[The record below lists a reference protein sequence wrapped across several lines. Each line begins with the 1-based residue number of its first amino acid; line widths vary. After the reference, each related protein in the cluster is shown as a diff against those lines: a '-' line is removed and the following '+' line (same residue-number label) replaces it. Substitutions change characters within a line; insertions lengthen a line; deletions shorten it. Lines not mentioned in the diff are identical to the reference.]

1 MKRTHRAVLAAVFIA
16 IIAAC
21 GILILDKIVRRLR
34 LDLTEHKSFTLSKGT
49 RNILAALNQPV
60 SLKLYYAKIAAM
72 KGPEGI
78 RYYNNYY
85 HYVRSL
91 LEEYEARAKGKLTF
105 DDIDPRPFTDD
116 EEEAVAHGVKR
127 FPLSEDE
134 SFFFGLVVKTE
145 LGKEKVI
152 PFFEPNRQEF
162 VEYDI
167 SKLVVSVTRR
177 DKKKIGVLSSL
188 PVMGPA
194 DMSPY
199 MMQMMQMQGK
209 APEKPWT
216 ITTHLED
223 QYELEAVKTDAD
235 DIADD
240 IDFLMV
246 VHPKELSDKTLF
258 AIDQFVMKGG
268 KLLVFVDP
276 HCISDRPPQQP
287 GNPYGAMGHKTASDL
302 NRLLS
307 HWGVEM
313 EEEVMAAD
321 PSLAI
326 KGAVRRDARPTPI
339 LTYLALN
346 DNEKCF
352 NPQEVVAAD
361 LHDVKVVFA
370 GVLKETGD
378 AGTTVAPLMQTTDA
392 AGTWKPAGPFELM
405 MLDPEAI
412 RRGFVEGSE
421 RQMLA
426 CRITGK
432 LTTNFPEGIAA
443 DDKDDAGEDDE
454 SDDEEEAPASQ
465 PSDAGEE
472 EKEEEVEQKPKVVME
487 ASPDAMVVVVADVD
501 MISDMIA
508 YQDSFFGTSQVGDN
522 ASLVFNA
529 LDFLS
534 GSGDLIAVRS
544 RGRFSRPF
552 DVVND
557 IEDEAEKATAVE
569 VQAINDKISD
579 YREKL
584 RKLGDAG
591 EEQDAK
597 LVQSKALAER
607 NKIQDEIRTAQ
618 KDLNRLEAGKR
629 ENIEKL
635 GTKLRTLNMV
645 VAPAV
650 VLLIAVV
657 LAGARYIVAKS
668 YAARRMP

>member
-1 MKRTHRAVLAAVFIA
+1 MNRTRRAVLAAIFIA
-16 IIAAC
+16 IITVC
-21 GILILDKIVRRLR
+21 GILILHRIVRRVR
-34 LDLTEHKSFTLSKGT
+34 VDLTEHKSFTLSKGT
-49 RNILAALNQPV
+49 RNILAGLNQPV
-60 SLKLYYAKIAAM
+60 RLKLYYAKVAAM

-85 HYVRSL
+85 RYVHSL
-91 LEEYEARAKGKLTF
+91 LEEYEARAKGKLTL

-116 EEEAVAHGVKR
+116 EEEATGHGVKR

-134 SFFFGLVVKTE
+134 SFFFGLVVQTE

-167 SKLVVSVTRR
+167 SKLIVSVTRR
-177 DKKKIGVLSSL
+177 DKKKVGVLSSL

-209 APEKPWT
+209 APDKPWT

-223 QYELEAVKTDAD
+223 EYELETVKKDAEE
-235 DIADD
+235 IADD
-240 IDFLMV
+240 VDFLMV
-246 VHPKELSDKTLF
+246 VHPKELAEKILF

-276 HCISDRPPQQP
+276 HCISDRPVQQP
-287 GNPYGAMGHKTASDL
+287 GNPYAAMGHKTASDL
-302 NRLLS
+302 NKLLS

-313 EEEVMAAD
+313 EEEVIAAD
-321 PSLAI
+321 RNLAI

-339 LTYLALN
+339 LTYLALS

-352 NPQEVVAAD
+352 NPQEVVTAD

-370 GVLKETGD
+370 GVLKEIGD
-378 AGTTVAPLMQTTDA
+378 AGTTVTPLLETTDS
-392 AGTWKPAGPFELM
+392 AGTWRPAGPFELM

-412 RRGFVEGSE
+412 QRGFVKGSE
-421 RQMLA
+421 RLMLA

-432 LTTNFPEGIAA
+432 LTTNFPEGIA
-443 DDKDDAGEDDE
+443 DSDKDDGDEEDE
-454 SDDEEEAPASQ
+454 SVDEEGTAASQ
-465 PSDAGEE
+465 PAEEE
-472 EKEEEVEQKPKVVME
+472 EKEKEVEQKPEVVKE
-487 ASPDAMVVVVADVD
+487 ASPDAMVIVVADVD
-501 MISDMIA
+501 MISDLIA
-508 YQDSFFGTSQVGDN
+508 YQESFFGTSQVGDN

-552 DVVND
+552 DVVD
-557 IEDEAEKATAVE
+557 EIERKAEAATAAE
-569 VQAINDKISD
+569 VQAINDKISNYQD
-579 YREKL
+579 EL
-584 RKLGDAG
+584 RKLGEAG
-591 EEQDAK
+591 DEKDVK
-597 LVQSKALAER
+597 LVQSEALAQR
-607 NKIQDEIRTAQ
+607 QKIQEDIRKAR

-629 ENIEKL
+629 EDIERL

-650 VLLIAVV
+650 VLLIAII
-657 LAGARYIVAKS
+657 LGAARCVAAKR
-668 YAARRMP
+668 YAARRML